1 MTCDK
6 ILVIEGSEIFG
17 LGIKTILVQ
26 NKLSDKNSIE
36 FIRYKKELELDD
48 TVKLA
53 IVGQCLFD
61 HMQFE
66 EILEF
71 IRSLKLSA
79 RVLLIPEIINSKLA
93 KSLFSRKF
101 VDGILSRN
109 CREEEFIRAYEEVMK
124 GDIFIGEGISLHQN
138 NEQTVLVTKKDNPYY
153 LLQKLTA
160 QEKRI
165 MEYVIE
171 GKSSNDISQV
181 MFRSVHTIK
190 THRKNM
196 LHKLGVT
203 NTIEL
208 ITFLDSVGFA
218 K

>member
-1 MTCDK
+1 MDGNNVF
-6 ILVIEGSEIFG
+6 IVDGSEIFA
-17 LGIKTILVQ
+17 LGIRSILLENNLFESQ
-26 NKLSDKNSIE
+26 SISS
-36 FIRYKKELELDD
+36 IRVKSELLIDRPAA
-48 TVKLA
+48 LI
-53 IVGQCLFD
+53 IVGQCLYD

-66 EILEF
+66 DILEY
-71 IRSLKLSA
+71 IKSLKTQA
-79 RVLLIPEIINSKLA
+79 RILLIPEIINSKLA
-93 KSLFSRKF
+93 KSLFSRRF
-101 VDGILSRN
+101 VDGIIGRN
-109 CREEEFIRAYEEVMK
+109 CTSDELIHAISELLK
-124 GDIFIGEGISLHQN
+124 GEIFIGNGISLHQN

-153 LLQKLTA
+153 LLQKLTS
-160 QEKRI
+160 QEKKI

-171 GKSSNDISQV
+171 GKSSNDISQL

-208 ITFLDSVGFA
+208 ITFLDSVGFS

>member
-208 ITFLDSVGFA
+208 IAFLDSVGFV